1 MAKVLV
7 VDDDADIRALV
18 VRRLH
23 EAGHLVMDAAGAVEA
38 MALIRDRGSPDLVVL
53 DVSMP
58 DMDGLQLL
66 GRVRAQ
72 TGRTDL
78 PAVFLS
84 GRVQPEDI
92 AAGGTLGAIYLTK
105 PFVATALFAAVEHL
119 LPKAVPS
126 AASGW

>member
-18 VRRLH
+18 VRRLR
-23 EAGHLVMDAAGAVEA
+23 EAGHRVIDAAGAVEA
-38 MALIRDRGSPDLVVL
+38 TALVRDNGSPDLVVL
-53 DVSMP
+53 DVNMP
-58 DMDGLQLL
+58 DIDGLQLL

-84 GRVQPEDI
+84 GRVLPEDI

-105 PFVATALFAAVEHL
+105 PFVANALLAAVERL
-119 LPKAVPS
+119 VPT
-126 AASGW
+126 APSGW